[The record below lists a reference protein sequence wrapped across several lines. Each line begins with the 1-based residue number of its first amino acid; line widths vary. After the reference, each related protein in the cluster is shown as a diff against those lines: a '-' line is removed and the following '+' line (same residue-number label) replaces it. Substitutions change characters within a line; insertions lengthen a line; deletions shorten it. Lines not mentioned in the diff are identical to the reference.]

1 MNKCE
6 IRAAEKP
13 LKNFTKM
20 ALEGKNLHYWKRLEL
35 FRLFSNQRRM
45 ERYKI
50 FYIWKSLNGHV
61 PNIGLKWQTRD
72 CSKLTYPKTFGSKGR
87 ARTLQKNALNW
98 EGVKLFNSLP
108 KYIRTWKGTPLSFK
122 DTLDKFLQ
130 LIPDQP
136 DVTGDKPGGRT
147 VTGDCSNSVTDWLRV
162 LKLND
167 DDCKDDEDKTT
178 IPTGESDDSINLNI
192 VCTSI
197 MGSGLNPDHS

>member
-1 MNKCE
+1 MTYRSHRQKALKKVFQKIGWIKHTFSTRTVPFLKILWNSVVQPHLDYGSILTAPMNKGE

-61 PNIGLKWQTRD
+61 PSIGLKWQNRD

-87 ARTLQKNALNW
+87 ARTLQ
-98 EGVKLFNSLP
+98 E
-108 KYIRTWKGTPLSFK
+108 
-122 DTLDKFLQ
+122 
-130 LIPDQP
+130 
-136 DVTGDKPGGRT
+136 
-147 VTGDCSNSVTDWLRV
+147 
-162 LKLND
+162 
-167 DDCKDDEDKTT
+167 
-178 IPTGESDDSINLNI
+178 
-192 VCTSI
+192 
-197 MGSGLNPDHS
+197 MH